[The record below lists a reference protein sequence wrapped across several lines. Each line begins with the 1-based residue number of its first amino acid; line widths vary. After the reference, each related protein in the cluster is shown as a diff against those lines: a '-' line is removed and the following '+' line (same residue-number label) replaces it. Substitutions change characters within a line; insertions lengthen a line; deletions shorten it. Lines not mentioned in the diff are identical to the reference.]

1 MDDGL
6 SGFALNESDIDGGYE
21 EWCAFNYCLATEYY
35 WAIKDE
41 AFDEIGHIDD
51 DTLRLI
57 SYWLDYNGSNQDI
70 IDEVLNIP
78 DGQIM
83 TYNGRTFAEAV
94 IAEKVG
100 YLASPLIANGN
111 HDQRLY
117 ELNAKYLEDL
127 EKGKVMIK
135 I

>member
-78 DGQIM
+78 DGRII

-94 IAEKVG
+94 IAEKKG
-100 YLASPLIANGN
+100 YLALPLIANGN

-117 ELNAKYLEDL
+117 ELNNQYLEDL

-135 I
+135 V